1 MSDLRMKK
9 NYLTSDTLL
18 VAIRAKC
25 MDCSGNTRKLVE
37 RCSIAGCPLYPYR
50 SVQAV
55 GGNQEQQMKI
65 DEQIDL
71 FDVLNDMKGA

>member
-9 NYLTSDTLL
+9 NHLTSDTLL
-18 VAIRAKC
+18 IAIRAKC
-25 MDCSGNTRKLVE
+25 MDCSGNMRKLVE
-37 RCSIAGCPLYPYR
+37 RCSIAVCPLYPYR

-55 GGNQEQQMKI
+55 GENQEQQMKI

>member
-37 RCSIAGCPLYPYR
+37 QCSIAVCPLYPYR

-55 GGNQEQQMKI
+55 GENQEQQMKI